1 MTIINKIS
9 YKKEYINKLFNMRI
23 MKYFYNNTEID
34 NFINQC
40 RMKNND
46 IR

>member
-1 MTIINKIS
+1 MKLINKIS
-9 YKKEYINKLFNMRI
+9 YKEEYINKLLDTRI
-23 MKYFYNNTEID
+23 IKYFYNNTEID

-40 RMKNND
+40 GMNNND